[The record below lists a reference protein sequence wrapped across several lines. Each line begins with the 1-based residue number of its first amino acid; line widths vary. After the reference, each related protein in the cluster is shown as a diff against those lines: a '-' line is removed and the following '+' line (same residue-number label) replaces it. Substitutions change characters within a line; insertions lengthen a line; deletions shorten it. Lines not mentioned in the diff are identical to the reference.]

1 MKWGCIESLASC
13 LSMAGV
19 IHSIHEHFEQTAATA
34 LMGPLV
40 AFVHTIP
47 GPSALRNGPFV
58 LGQSGLNGFEK
69 FGSNEWLTN

>member
-13 LSMAGV
+13 LPTSGV

-47 GPSALRNGPFV
+47 GPSAYRNGPFV
-58 LGQSGLNGFEK
+58 LVQSGLNGFEK
-69 FGSNEWLTN
+69 KSGVMNG